1 MLSIGVLFTAIGF
14 ILIIFNTIK
23 FSFVK
28 DQVNDKKQVIGGI
41 VFAVVG
47 VILLF
52 IAIKNL
58 MNPE

>member
-23 FSFVK
+23 FSFIK
-28 DQVNDKKQVIGGI
+28 DQVNDKKQVIGGVI
-41 VFAVVG
+41 FAVIG
-47 VILLF
+47 VVLLF
-52 IAIKNL
+52 ISIKNL